1 MSIMR
6 KEEVAVQSSKL
17 IRATWP
23 RVRSEQKHG
32 KSGYVVDA
40 RGNGWRGK
48 QREWFP
54 TKALAKNKAE
64 QIASDCWSLGFQSA
78 AFKEKD
84 YATFKAWSSQIE
96 QTCKEFKLPELSL
109 ESLIELA
116 RDGLKAQTKA
126 AKESQVPTVLIAAD
140 QYYKEK
146 IARYGGKG
154 GKTLSRVGKR
164 DAKKAKN
171 HLTEAWPWRKVNAVT
186 HQMVETYLKTA
197 KRLDGKPLS
206 QQSRRTRLTQFKMFF
221 KWCMSPKRKWITEN
235 PCDGLSFTVDRGE
248 VQALEN
254 EDVARLLDAAW
265 NDTDTCRRRLCGR
278 DYALPGIVLSLFAG
292 LRPWSEAAK
301 MYWEDIDWNL
311 INPNGSLTIK
321 VHKSKTRFHYA
332 ELHPT
337 GIEWLK
343 LCAKKKGPIKTH
355 ENALE
360 RVREK
365 VGLGPGNWA
374 SDVLRHT
381 YASNWY
387 ATHSERG
394 LNTLERLMGNSVE
407 VLRKHY
413 IKALAPKEAEAFWK
427 ILPPANLLKT
437 NQLAA

>member
-1 MSIMR
+1 M
-6 KEEVAVQSSKL
+6 AVRSSKL

-23 RVRSEQKHG
+23 KVRFEHKHG
-32 KSGYVVDA
+32 KAGYVVDA

-64 QIASDCWSLGFQSA
+64 QIAGDCWSLGFQSA
-78 AFKEKD
+78 AFKDKD
-84 YATFKAWSSQIE
+84 YATFKAWSSLIQ

-116 RDGLKAQTKA
+116 REGQKAKAKA
-126 AKESQVPTVLIAAD
+126 AKESQVPTVPLAAD

-146 IARYGGKG
+146 ISPYGGKG
-154 GKTLSRVGKR
+154 GKTLSKDGKR
-164 DAKKAKN
+164 EAQQTKKY
-171 HLTEAWPWRKVNAVT
+171 LTKAWPWRKVNAVT
-186 HQMVETYLKTA
+186 HQMVEAYLKTA
-197 KRLDGKPLS
+197 RRLDGKPLS

-235 PCDGLSFTVDRGE
+235 PCDDLSFTVDRGE
-248 VQALEN
+248 VQTLAN
-254 EDVARLLDAAW
+254 EDVVRLLDTAW
-265 NDTDTCRRRLCGR
+265 NDTDTTRRRLCGR
-278 DYALPGIVLSLFAG
+278 DYALPVIVLSLFAG

-311 INPNGSLTIK
+311 INPNGSITIK
-321 VHKSKTRFHYA
+321 VRKSKTRFHYA
-332 ELHPT
+332 ELHPS

-365 VGLGPGNWA
+365 VGLGPGNWTP
-374 SDVLRHT
+374 DVLRHT

-387 ATHSERG
+387 AAYSERG
-394 LNTLERLMGNSVE
+394 LNTLERLMGNSAE

-413 IKALAPKEAEAFWK
+413 IKALAPKEADAYWE
-427 ILPPANLLKT
+427 ILPPLNLIKT

>member
-1 MSIMR
+1 M
-6 KEEVAVQSSKL
+6 
-17 IRATWP
+17 
-23 RVRSEQKHG
+23 
-32 KSGYVVDA
+32 
-40 RGNGWRGK
+40 
-48 QREWFP
+48 
-54 TKALAKNKAE
+54 AKNKAE

-78 AFKEKD
+78 AFKDKD
-84 YATFKAWSSQIE
+84 YATFKAWSSLIQ

-116 RDGLKAQTKA
+116 REGQKAKAKA
-126 AKESQVPTVLIAAD
+126 AKESQVPTVPLAAD

-146 IARYGGKG
+146 ISPYGGKG
-154 GKTLSRVGKR
+154 GKTLSKDGKR
-164 DAKKAKN
+164 EAQQTKKY
-171 HLTEAWPWRKVNAVT
+171 LTKAWPWRKVNAVT
-186 HQMVETYLKTA
+186 HQMVEAYLKTA
-197 KRLDGKPLS
+197 RRLDGKPLS

-235 PCDGLSFTVDRGE
+235 PCDDLSFTVDRGE
-248 VQALEN
+248 VQTLAN
-254 EDVARLLDAAW
+254 EDVVRLLDTAW
-265 NDTDTCRRRLCGR
+265 NDTDTTRRRLCGR
-278 DYALPGIVLSLFAG
+278 DYALPVIVLSLFAG

-321 VHKSKTRFHYA
+321 VRKSKTRFHYA
-332 ELHPT
+332 ELHPS

-365 VGLGPGNWA
+365 VGLGPGNWTP
-374 SDVLRHT
+374 DVLRHT

-387 ATHSERG
+387 AAYSERG
-394 LNTLERLMGNSVE
+394 LNTLERLMGNSAE

-413 IKALAPKEAEAFWK
+413 IKALAPKEADAYWE
-427 ILPPANLLKT
+427 ILPPLNLIKT

>member
-1 MSIMR
+1 MN
-6 KEEVAVQSSKL
+6 KEEVAVQSSKS

-23 RVRSEQKHG
+23 KVRSEQKHG
-32 KSGYVVDA
+32 KTGYVVDA

-48 QREWFP
+48 QKQWFA

-64 QIASDCWSLGFQSA
+64 QIASDCWSLGSQSA

-84 YATFKAWSSQIE
+84 YATFKAWSSLIE
-96 QTCKEFKLPELSL
+96 QTRKEFELPELSL
-109 ESLIELA
+109 ERLIELA
-116 RDGLKAQTKA
+116 REGQKVQTKA
-126 AKESQVPTVLIAAD
+126 ALESHVPSVHLAAD

-146 IARYGGKG
+146 IAPYGGKG
-154 GKTLSRVGKR
+154 GKTLSKDGKR
-164 DAKKAKN
+164 DAQQAKKY
-171 HLTEAWPWRKVNAVT
+171 LTKAWPWKKVSAVT
-186 HQMVETYLKTA
+186 HQMAETYFKTA
-197 KRLDGKPLS
+197 KREDGKPLS
-206 QQSRRTRLTQFKMFF
+206 QQSRRTRLTQFKTFF

-235 PCDGLSFTVDRGE
+235 PCDDLSFTVDRGE
-248 VQALEN
+248 VKTLAN
-254 EDVARLLDAAW
+254 EDVVRLLDAAW
-265 NDTDTCRRRLCGR
+265 NDTDTSRRRLCGR

-292 LRPWSEAAK
+292 LRPWAEAAK

-321 VHKSKTRFHYA
+321 VRKSKTRFHYA
-332 ELHPT
+332 ELHST
-337 GIEWLK
+337 GIGWLK

-413 IKALAPKEAEAFWK
+413 IKALAPKEAEAYWK
-427 ILPPANLLKT
+427 ILPPNSLQKQKH
-437 NQLAA
+437 NIAA

>member
-1 MSIMR
+1 
-6 KEEVAVQSSKL
+6 VAVKSSNL
-17 IRATWP
+17 VRATWP
-23 RVRSEQKHG
+23 RVRPEKKHG

-40 RGNGWRGK
+40 RGKSWVGK

-54 TKALAKNKAE
+54 TKAEAKDKAQ

-78 AFKEKD
+78 AFKAKD
-84 YATFKAWSSQIE
+84 SGTFKVWSSLIE

-116 RDGLKAQTKA
+116 REGRKVQMKA
-126 AKESQVPTVLIAAD
+126 ALVSHVPSVLLAAD
-140 QYYKEK
+140 QYYNEK
-146 IARYGGKG
+146 IAPYGGKG
-154 GKTLSRVGKR
+154 GKTLSKDGKR
-164 DAKKAKN
+164 DAQQAKKY
-171 HLTEAWPWRKVNAVT
+171 LTKAWPWKKVNAVT
-186 HQMVETYLKTA
+186 HQMADTYFKTA
-197 KRLDGKPLS
+197 KREDGKPLS

-221 KWCMSPKRKWITEN
+221 KWCMSPKRKWIAEN
-235 PCDGLSFTVDRGE
+235 PCDDLSFTVERGE
-248 VQALEN
+248 VQTLGT
-254 EDVARLLDAAW
+254 EDVARLLNAAW
-265 NDTDTCRRRLCGR
+265 NDTDSSRRRLCGR

-311 INPNGSLTIK
+311 ITPNGSLTIK
-321 VHKSKTRFHYA
+321 VRKSKTRFHYA

-374 SDVLRHT
+374 PDVLRHT

-394 LNTLERLMGNSVE
+394 LNALERLMGNSVE

-413 IKALAPKEAEAFWK
+413 IKALAPKEAVAYWE
-427 ILPPANLLKT
+427 ILPSIVENNPPEIHL
-437 NQLAA
+437 

>member
-1 MSIMR
+1 M
-6 KEEVAVQSSKL
+6 AVRSSKL

-23 RVRSEQKHG
+23 KVRFEHKHG
-32 KSGYVVDA
+32 KAGYVVDA

-78 AFKEKD
+78 AFKDKD
-84 YATFKAWSSQIE
+84 YATFKAWSSLIQ

-116 RDGLKAQTKA
+116 REGQKAKAKA
-126 AKESQVPTVLIAAD
+126 AKESQVPAVPLAAD

-146 IARYGGKG
+146 ISPYGGKG
-154 GKTLSRVGKR
+154 GKTLSKDGKR
-164 DAKKAKN
+164 EAQQTKKY
-171 HLTEAWPWRKVNAVT
+171 LTKAWPWRKVNAVT
-186 HQMVETYLKTA
+186 HQMVEAYLKTA
-197 KRLDGKPLS
+197 RRLDGKPLS

-235 PCDGLSFTVDRGE
+235 PCDDLSFTVDRGE
-248 VQALEN
+248 VQTLAN
-254 EDVARLLDAAW
+254 EDVVRLLDTAW
-265 NDTDTCRRRLCGR
+265 NDTDTTRRRLCGR
-278 DYALPGIVLSLFAG
+278 DYALPVIVLSLFAG

-321 VHKSKTRFHYA
+321 VRKSKTRFHYA
-332 ELHPT
+332 ELHPS

-365 VGLGPGNWA
+365 VGLGPGNWPP
-374 SDVLRHT
+374 DVLRHT

-387 ATHSERG
+387 AAYSERG
-394 LNTLERLMGNSVE
+394 LNTLELLMGNSAE

-413 IKALAPKEAEAFWK
+413 IKALAPKEADAYWE
-427 ILPPANLLKT
+427 ILPPLNLIKT